1 MKHLDEATNMKPWRL
16 TIPAGLYAE
25 VQRHLFPGDGD
36 EHGAVILAGTCES
49 DRGLR
54 LVAREIHLAKDG
66 VDYVPGKRGYRML
79 RAEFIQGRILRA
91 RDRRLA
97 YLAIHNHGGTDS
109 VAFSRDDMASH
120 ERGYPALL
128 DIARGMPVGALVFAR
143 SAVSGDL
150 WFPGCDRALLSHAT
164 VVGHR
169 RQLLFPMP
177 ERKAAAVGMYDRQS
191 RLFGDAGQELLRR
204 TRVGIVGL
212 GGAGSILAELL
223 GRLGVGEFV
232 LADPDRA
239 DVTNLPRLIG
249 ARRRDAVV
257 QSWVPRVIADRLR
270 RPKIRMAARNIR
282 RANPKAQIEAMTRNF
297 LDEDV
302 AAHFTDCDFLFLA
315 ADTMGARL
323 LFNAIVHQYGIP
335 GIQVGAKI
343 PVAKDGSVGNVFCVS
358 RMVTPEQGCLW
369 CNGLINPARLQE
381 EAVPATA
388 KRGYAYVDD
397 PGVVAPSVVTMNA
410 IACAH
415 AADDFLFHLTGLK
428 YDEAETGWFRWN
440 SRRAVAGY
448 DMPRRDVGCLECS
461 KNGNSRL
468 GMGDNETLPTKP
480 AMV

>member
-1 MKHLDEATNMKPWRL
+1 MKPWRL
-16 TIPAGLYAE
+16 TIPSGLYSE
-25 VQRHLFPGDGD
+25 LQSHLFPGDLD
-36 EHGAVILAGTCES
+36 EHGAVILAGTSES

-54 LVAREIHLAKDG
+54 LIAREIHLARDG

-79 RAEFIQGRILRA
+79 KAEFIQSRIIRA
-91 RDRRLA
+91 RDARLV
-97 YLAIHNHGGTDS
+97 YLAIHNHGGIDS
-109 VAFSRDDMASH
+109 VGFSSDDMASH

-143 SAVSGDL
+143 SAVAGDL
-150 WFPGCDRALLSHAT
+150 WFPGCDRAPLSHAT
-164 VVGHR
+164 IVGHR

-177 ERKAAAVGMYDRQS
+177 EKKASAVGMYDRQS

-239 DVTNLPRLIG
+239 DMTNLPRLIG
-249 ARRRDAVV
+249 ARRRDALTR
-257 QSWVPRVIADRLR
+257 SWLPRVIGDRLR
-270 RPKIRMAARNIR
+270 KRKVRMAARNIR
-282 RANPKAQIEAMTRNF
+282 RANPQARVEAIPRDF
-297 LDEDV
+297 LEERV
-302 AAHFTDCDFLFLA
+302 AARFTDCDFLFLS

-323 LFNAIVHQYGIP
+323 LFNAIVHQYGIA

-343 PVAKDGSVGNVFCVS
+343 PVGEDGTVGNVFCVS

-369 CNGLINPARLQE
+369 CNGLINPGRLQD
-381 EAVPATA
+381 EAVPDAA
-388 KRGYAYVDD
+388 KRGYAYLDD
-397 PGVVAPSVVTMNA
+397 PGVTAPSVVTMNA

-415 AADDFLFHLTGLK
+415 AVDDFLFHLTNLK
-428 YDEAETGWFRWN
+428 YDDAETGWFRWN

-448 DMPRRDVGCLECS
+448 DMPRRDVDCIECS
-461 KNGNSRL
+461 QIANSRFA
-468 GMGDNETLPTKP
+468 MGDNGRLPTKP
-480 AMV
+480 AMF

>member
-1 MKHLDEATNMKPWRL
+1 MKPWKL
-16 TIPAGLYAE
+16 TIPGELYAE
-25 VQRHLFPGDGD
+25 LQRHLFPGDGD

-54 LVAREIHLAKDG
+54 LVAREIHLAQDG

-79 RAEFIQGRILRA
+79 KAEFIQSRILRA

-109 VAFSRDDMASH
+109 VAFSGDDMASH

-143 SAVSGDL
+143 SAVAGDL
-150 WFPGCDRALLSHAT
+150 WFPGCDRAPLNHAT
-164 VVGHR
+164 VIGHR
-169 RQLLFPMP
+169 RQLLFPVP
-177 ERKAAAVGMYDRQS
+177 ERTAAVAGMYDRQS

-232 LADPDRA
+232 LADPGKA

-257 QSWVPRVIADRLR
+257 PSWVPRFIADRLR
-270 RPKIRMAARNIR
+270 RPKVRMAVRNIR
-282 RANPKAQIEAMTRNF
+282 HANRNARIKAMARDF

-302 AAHFTDCDFLFLA
+302 AARFTDCDFLFLA
-315 ADTMGARL
+315 ADTMSARL

-343 PVAKDGSVGNVFCVS
+343 PVAEDGTVGNVFCVS
-358 RMVTPEQGCLW
+358 RMVTPEQGCL
-369 CNGLINPARLQE
+369 
-381 EAVPATA
+381 
-388 KRGYAYVDD
+388 
-397 PGVVAPSVVTMNA
+397 
-410 IACAH
+410 
-415 AADDFLFHLTGLK
+415 
-428 YDEAETGWFRWN
+428 
-440 SRRAVAGY
+440 
-448 DMPRRDVGCLECS
+448 
-461 KNGNSRL
+461 
-468 GMGDNETLPTKP
+468 
-480 AMV
+480 

>member
-1 MKHLDEATNMKPWRL
+1 MKSWRL
-16 TIPAGLYAE
+16 TIPGGLYAE
-25 VQRHLFPGDGD
+25 LQTHLFPGDGD

-54 LVAREIHLAKDG
+54 LVAKEVHLAKDG
-66 VDYVPGKRGYRML
+66 VDYIPGKRGYRML
-79 RAEFIQGRILRA
+79 KAEFIQSRILRA

-109 VAFSRDDMASH
+109 VDFSSDDIASH

-143 SAVSGDL
+143 SAVAGDL
-150 WFPGCDRALLSHAT
+150 WFPGCTRAALSHAT
-164 VVGHR
+164 VIGNR
-169 RQLLFPMP
+169 RRRLFPMP
-177 ERKAAAVGMYDRQS
+177 TTNAAAVEMYDRQS

-223 GRLGVGEFV
+223 ARLGVGAFV
-232 LADPDRA
+232 LADPDKA
-239 DVTNLPRLIG
+239 DETNLPRLIA
-249 ARRRDAVV
+249 ARRADAIVP
-257 QSWVPRVIADRLR
+257 SWVPRFIADRLR
-270 RPKIRMAARNIR
+270 RHKVHLAVRNIR
-282 RANPKAQIEAMTRNF
+282 RANRAAWIDAMARNF
-297 LDEDV
+297 LHEDV
-302 AAHFTDCDFLFLA
+302 ATRFKDCDFLFLA

-343 PVAKDGSVGNVFCVS
+343 PVAEDGAVGNVFCVS

-369 CNGLINPARLQE
+369 CNGLINPGRLQD
-381 EAVPATA
+381 EAVPEEA
-388 KRGYAYVDD
+388 KRGYAYVND

-415 AADDFLFHLTGLK
+415 AADDFLFHMTGLK
-428 YDEAETGWFRWN
+428 YDDAETAWFRWN

-448 DMPRRDVGCLECS
+448 DMPRRGAACAECS
-461 KNGNSRL
+461 QTPESRF
-468 GMGDNETLPTKP
+468 GMGDNGALPTKP
-480 AMV
+480 IAD